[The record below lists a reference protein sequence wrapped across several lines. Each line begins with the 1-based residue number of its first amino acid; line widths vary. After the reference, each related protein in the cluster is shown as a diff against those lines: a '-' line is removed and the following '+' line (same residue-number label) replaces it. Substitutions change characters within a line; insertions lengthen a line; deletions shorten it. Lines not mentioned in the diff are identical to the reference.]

1 MDAEIVRR
9 LDRQDRVLGAILA
22 ALAPP
27 EAETEASGFDDL
39 VEVLSDLT
47 VAVSDMAAAMQALR
61 SEGSA
66 RYRAVEA

>member
-1 MDAEIVRR
+1 MDPEIAQR
-9 LDRQDRVLGAILA
+9 LDRQDRLLAAILA

-27 EAETEASGFDDL
+27 EAETEGSGFDDL

-47 VAVSDMAAAMQALR
+47 VAVADVTAAIQAMR

-66 RYRAVEA
+66 HYPQEGP